1 MALRLWLAQP
11 TGRVTGIQLG
21 YTRTREGSERY
32 NVLNVTKMST
42 KVTSGAAAAKPTVR
56 VCVRSAV
63 KVTEDGGTCS
73 DRKTK
78 PEKRWS
84 LGGLCLGVCN
94 EGVLKSNCR
103 LLRASLGNVW
113 LVSRLCCLTGLCKAD
128 EKKMWKLTLFEPNL
142 QLLIQDKPKEVKTES
157 V

>member
-1 MALRLWLAQP
+1 
-11 TGRVTGIQLG
+11 
-21 YTRTREGSERY
+21 
-32 NVLNVTKMST
+32 MSA

-84 LGGLCLGVCN
+84 SGGLCLGVCN

-103 LLRASLGNVW
+103 LLWVSLGNSW
-113 LVSRLCCLTGLCKAD
+113 LVSRLCCLTGLCKVEGRRKENVEAHS
-128 EKKMWKLTLFEPNL
+128 FEPNL
-142 QLLIQDKPKEVKTES
+142 RLLIQDKPKEVKTES